1 MGLGNFFA
9 INMPYGIKRNSKNER
24 VAFNQEYMP
33 LGWNSKQLQQSIF
46 SNETFSDLPIYT
58 KYKGLTEKELMK
70 LVDNKE
76 YIILDA
82 DGKIEVLYLHQK
94 VSLDDKKV
102 IDRYFDKLKKLS
114 KFEEEIIY

>member
-1 MGLGNFFA
+1 
-9 INMPYGIKRNSKNER
+9 
-24 VAFNQEYMP
+24 
-33 LGWNSKQLQQSIF
+33 
-46 SNETFSDLPIYT
+46 
-58 KYKGLTEKELMK
+58 MK

-76 YIILDA
+76 DIILDA

-114 KFEEEIIY
+114 KFEEEINY